1 MASSKEYLTE
11 HSLYF
16 LLESSIIDSNL
27 NAFSDEIAVQNMDAK
42 FERRFLSFYNSLDA
56 LAEARQR
63 DLSDSFV
70 LSGTSAK
77 FSITFDLAW
86 KVMKDIL
93 VQYYAM
99 TGFVTGSPR
108 EVLRE
113 SFKANLIS
121 DDTWMEM
128 LNVKNK
134 LAHDYDG
141 EIVKTH
147 CHVIVETYI
156 DLFYD
161 FRKYVEKLLHEI

>member
-27 NAFSDEIAVQNMDAK
+27 NAFSDEIAVQNMRN
-42 FERRFLSFYNSLDA
+42 E
-56 LAEARQR
+56 
-63 DLSDSFV
+63 
-70 LSGTSAK
+70 
-77 FSITFDLAW
+77 
-86 KVMKDIL
+86 
-93 VQYYAM
+93 
-99 TGFVTGSPR
+99 
-108 EVLRE
+108 
-113 SFKANLIS
+113 
-121 DDTWMEM
+121 
-128 LNVKNK
+128 

-161 FRKYVEKLLHEI
+161 FRKCVEKLLHEI

>member
-1 MASSKEYLTE
+1 M
-11 HSLYF
+11 
-16 LLESSIIDSNL
+16 
-27 NAFSDEIAVQNMDAK
+27 DEK
-42 FERRFLSFYNSLDA
+42 FNRRFLSFCNSLDG
-56 LAEARQR
+56 LSEARQR

-93 VQYYAM
+93 VQYYAI

-113 SFKANLIS
+113 AYKANLIS
-121 DDTWMEM
+121 DDDWMEM
-128 LNVKNK
+128 LKVRNE
-134 LAHDYDG
+134 LAHDYDC

-147 CHVIVETYI
+147 CDKIVETYI

-161 FRKYVEKLLHEI
+161 FENVVKQLIG

>member
-27 NAFSDEIAVQNMDAK
+27 NAFSDEIAVQNMRN
-42 FERRFLSFYNSLDA
+42 E
-56 LAEARQR
+56 
-63 DLSDSFV
+63 
-70 LSGTSAK
+70 
-77 FSITFDLAW
+77 
-86 KVMKDIL
+86 
-93 VQYYAM
+93 
-99 TGFVTGSPR
+99 
-108 EVLRE
+108 
-113 SFKANLIS
+113 
-121 DDTWMEM
+121 
-128 LNVKNK
+128 

-147 CHVIVETYI
+147 CHAIVETYI

>member
-1 MASSKEYLTE
+1 M
-11 HSLYF
+11 
-16 LLESSIIDSNL
+16 
-27 NAFSDEIAVQNMDAK
+27 DEK
-42 FERRFLSFYNSLDA
+42 FNRRFLSFCNSLDA
-56 LAEARQR
+56 LSEARQR

-86 KVMKDIL
+86 KFMKDIL
-93 VQYYAM
+93 VQYYAI

-113 SFKANLIS
+113 AYKANLIS
-121 DDTWMEM
+121 DDDWMEM
-128 LNVKNK
+128 LKVRNE
-134 LAHDYDG
+134 LAHDYDC

-147 CHVIVETYI
+147 CDKIVKTYI

-161 FRKYVEKLLHEI
+161 FENVVKQLIG

>member
-27 NAFSDEIAVQNMDAK
+27 NAFSDEIAVQNMRN
-42 FERRFLSFYNSLDA
+42 E
-56 LAEARQR
+56 
-63 DLSDSFV
+63 
-70 LSGTSAK
+70 
-77 FSITFDLAW
+77 
-86 KVMKDIL
+86 
-93 VQYYAM
+93 
-99 TGFVTGSPR
+99 
-108 EVLRE
+108 
-113 SFKANLIS
+113 
-121 DDTWMEM
+121 
-128 LNVKNK
+128 

-147 CHVIVETYI
+147 CHSIVETYI

>member
-1 MASSKEYLTE
+1 M
-11 HSLYF
+11 
-16 LLESSIIDSNL
+16 
-27 NAFSDEIAVQNMDAK
+27 DEK
-42 FERRFLSFYNSLDA
+42 FNRRFLSFCNSLDA
-56 LAEARQR
+56 LSEARQR

-93 VQYYAM
+93 VQYYAI

-113 SFKANLIS
+113 AYKANLIS
-121 DDTWMEM
+121 DDDWMEM
-128 LNVKNK
+128 LKVRNE
-134 LAHDYDG
+134 LAHDYDC

-147 CHVIVETYI
+147 CDKIVNTYI

-161 FRKYVEKLLHEI
+161 FENVVKQLIG

>member
-93 VQYYAM
+93 VQYYAI

-128 LNVKNK
+128 LNVRNE

-147 CHVIVETYI
+147 CHAIVETYI

>member
-86 KVMKDIL
+86 KVMRDIL
-93 VQYYAM
+93 VQYYAI
-99 TGFVTGSPR
+99 TGFVAGSPR

-147 CHVIVETYI
+147 CHAIVETYI

-161 FRKYVEKLLHEI
+161 FRKYVEKISHEI